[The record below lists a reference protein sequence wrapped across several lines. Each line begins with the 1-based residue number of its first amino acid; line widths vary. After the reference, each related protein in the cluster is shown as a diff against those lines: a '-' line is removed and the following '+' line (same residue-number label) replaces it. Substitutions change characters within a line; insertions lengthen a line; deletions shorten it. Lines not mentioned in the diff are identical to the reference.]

1 MINQM
6 SLGIKYKDNRHVL
19 EENTDYVP
27 YLEYPM
33 LKDTGIVRHG
43 FSTRLGGVSEG
54 YYASMNLS
62 FDRETGRKQWR
73 RTSGESGKHSVSAAR
88 IWSSPGRRI
97 QRMCGS

>member
-1 MINQM
+1 MYWR
-6 SLGIKYKDNRHVL
+6 K
-19 EENTDYVP
+19 NTDYVP

-62 FDRETGRKQWR
+62 FDRGDRK
-73 RTSGESGKHSVSAAR
+73 EAVAENF
-88 IWSSPGRRI
+88 RRI
-97 QRMCGS
+97 GEATRCPLRGYGPLQADAYNECADRDRC